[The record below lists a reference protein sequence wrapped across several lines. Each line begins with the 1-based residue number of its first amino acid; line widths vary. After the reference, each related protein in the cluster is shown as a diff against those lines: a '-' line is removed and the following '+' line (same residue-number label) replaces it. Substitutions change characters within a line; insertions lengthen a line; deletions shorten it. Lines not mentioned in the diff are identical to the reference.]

1 MNLLVI
7 TDKSYPYGSAY
18 SSRVRHFVMAFHDM
32 GYKITMI
39 SANLDVEDAT
49 RLGIDGVE
57 YISMNYPQ
65 NRISQ
70 LGIGV
75 AHRYL
80 KELDKV
86 MVENK
91 YDAIFV
97 NSITYALPQICE
109 KAKKHAIPVFVE
121 KCEWYDK
128 SSFIFG
134 KFNPYYREY
143 IREIDSVQPDGYVV
157 ISPFFERYYE
167 ERGFKTFLI
176 PTILD
181 VENIKFISHKM
192 SNITC
197 VAFSGSL
204 GNGKEKIGP
213 LAEALDKM
221 GEDRKN
227 FVFEFYGPSEQQIKD
242 DIGNDALY
250 QRIHGSFHIN
260 GRIPQK
266 DVYEK
271 IAKAD
276 FTFFF
281 REKRRSSDAGFP
293 TKLAESFAVGTP
305 VITNETG
312 SINKYLFN
320 HKNGLLI
327 QELSVNNIIDALHYI
342 RSIDDDEYQEM
353 RVAARTVAE
362 QSFDY
367 RSYVNGLKDFFM
379 EGRNGK

>member
-109 KAKKHAIPVFVE
+109 KAKKLAIPVFVE

-242 DIGNDALY
+242 NIGNDALY

-353 RVAARTVAE
+353 RVVARTVAE

>member
-18 SSRVRHFVMAFHDM
+18 SSRVRHFVMAFHNM
-32 GYKITMI
+32 GYKITVI

-109 KAKKHAIPVFVE
+109 KAKKYAIPVFVE

-242 DIGNDALY
+242 NIGNDALY

-353 RVAARTVAE
+353 RAAARTVAE

>member
-1 MNLLVI
+1 MNLLVV

-32 GYKITMI
+32 GYKITII
-39 SANLDVEDAT
+39 SANLDVQDAI
-49 RLGIDGVE
+49 RLGINDVE
-57 YISMNYPQ
+57 YISMEYPQ
-65 NRISQ
+65 NRITQ

-75 AHRYL
+75 SHRYL
-80 KELDKV
+80 KEIEKV
-86 MVENK
+86 MAKNK

-109 KAKKHAIPVFVE
+109 KAKKHSVPVFVE

-128 SSFIFG
+128 NSFILER
-134 KFNPYYREY
+134 FNPYYREY
-143 IREIDSVQPDGYVV
+143 IREIDLVQPDGYVV
-157 ISPFFERYYE
+157 ISPFFEHYYA
-167 ERGFKTFLI
+167 ERGYKTILI
-176 PTILD
+176 PSILD
-181 VENIKFISHKM
+181 VENIEFISHKL
-192 SNITC
+192 SKKIC

-204 GNGKEKIGP
+204 GNGKEMIGP

-221 GEDRKN
+221 GEDRN
-227 FVFEFYGPSEQQIKD
+227 HFIFEFYGPSEQQIKD
-242 DIGNDALY
+242 NIGNDDLY
-250 QRIHGSFHIN
+250 QRIHDSFHIN

-266 DVYEK
+266 DVYGK

-327 QELSVNNIIDALHYI
+327 QELSVNNIISVLNYI
-342 RSIDDDEYQEM
+342 RCIDDDEYQEM
-353 RVAARTVAE
+353 RAAARDIAE
-362 QSFDY
+362 RSFDY
-367 RSYVNGLKDFFM
+367 RRYVNGLKDFFM

>member
-1 MNLLVI
+1 
-7 TDKSYPYGSAY
+7 
-18 SSRVRHFVMAFHDM
+18 
-32 GYKITMI
+32 
-39 SANLDVEDAT
+39 
-49 RLGIDGVE
+49 
-57 YISMNYPQ
+57 
-65 NRISQ
+65 
-70 LGIGV
+70 
-75 AHRYL
+75 
-80 KELDKV
+80 
-86 MVENK
+86 
-91 YDAIFV
+91 
-97 NSITYALPQICE
+97 
-109 KAKKHAIPVFVE
+109 
-121 KCEWYDK
+121 
-128 SSFIFG
+128 
-134 KFNPYYREY
+134 
-143 IREIDSVQPDGYVV
+143 
-157 ISPFFERYYE
+157 
-167 ERGFKTFLI
+167 
-176 PTILD
+176 
-181 VENIKFISHKM
+181 M

-242 DIGNDALY
+242 NIGNDALY

-266 DVYEK
+266 DVYKK

-353 RVAARTVAE
+353 RAAARTVAE